1 MAGLTNKGKFRILE
15 KYYRGGDTF
24 NAALVT
30 SAAAPG
36 PDINILSELTEIAA
50 GNGYTT
56 GGIAL
61 TGNATDFDVI
71 TEDDVNDR
79 AFIQIKD
86 LIWTAAGGNL
96 PTSGSGA
103 RHLVLT
109 DNNVTIGSREVI
121 NYWDL
126 AADRVVSDT
135 QGLTIQNPEFR
146 LNEV

>member
-30 SAAAPG
+30 SAVAPVADTNTFG
-36 PDINILSELTEIAA
+36 QLTEIAA

-56 GGIAL
+56 GGLAL
-61 TGNATDFDVI
+61 TGNAIDFDVI

-79 AFIQIKD
+79 AFIQTKD
-86 LIWTAAGGNL
+86 LVWTAAGGNL
-96 PTSGSGA
+96 PGSGSGA
-103 RHLVLT
+103 RYLVLT
-109 DNNVTIGSREVI
+109 DNNATIANREVL

-126 AADRVVSDT
+126 VSDRVVSDT
-135 QGLTIQNPEFR
+135 QALTLQNSEFR